1 MWTCKAKAI
10 QVDLGIFAHILSYS
24 DIFIFR
30 TLLYLERWHIQNS
43 VIFRTWHIENQ
54 KHSEPSLL
62 YSKPWD
68 IESPVTFITLACWEL
83 QPISEP
89 CQTSMFECF
98 AKTIILQI
106 ITGNI
111 SSPPSLPYEIN
122 VMSFFNAFEIC
133 IAEVYVVC
141 KKV

>member
-24 DIFIFR
+24 GIFIFR

-68 IESPVTFITLACWEL
+68 IESPVTFITLAC
-83 QPISEP
+83 
-89 CQTSMFECF
+89 
-98 AKTIILQI
+98 
-106 ITGNI
+106 
-111 SSPPSLPYEIN
+111 
-122 VMSFFNAFEIC
+122 
-133 IAEVYVVC
+133 
-141 KKV
+141 